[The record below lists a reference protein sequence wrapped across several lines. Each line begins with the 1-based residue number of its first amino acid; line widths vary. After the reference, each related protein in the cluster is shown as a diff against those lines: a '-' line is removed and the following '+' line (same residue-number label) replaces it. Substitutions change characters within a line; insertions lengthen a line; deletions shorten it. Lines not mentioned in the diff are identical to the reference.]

1 MKNYMKQILRTP
13 IQSALII
20 VLVMIVTVMLV
31 AGGNLWVFSDRLSKA
46 YEDDFITIGT
56 VTQKPDTVQE
66 RKIWD
71 AEKGDYLLYKD
82 PVYNR

>member
-46 YEDDFITIGT
+46 YEDD
-56 VTQKPDTVQE
+56 
-66 RKIWD
+66 
-71 AEKGDYLLYKD
+71 
-82 PVYNR
+82 